1 MKVRGVSVYV
11 SPIYFIV
18 VAFFLILF
26 VWSYIMTSDFIFIQW
41 GVPLALCLLIIPLFS
56 SYSMG
61 SQYLKL
67 LPEYEAESKRIRAK
81 NINPGMLGKP
91 VRVEGVV
98 QTIKGKILGRPR
110 YMIFDGSGSIVVFR
124 SKPVDEKIVVGDNI
138 EAVGMVVKKFAFA
151 GSLTV
156 HGIGIRKIEN
166 LTPLEVEDSFTSDK
180 NLKIK
185 KYN

>member
-26 VWSYIMTSDFIFIQW
+26 IWSYVMTNDFIFIQW
-41 GVPLALCLLIIPLFS
+41 GVPLALCLLIIPLIS

-61 SQYLKL
+61 VQYLKL
-67 LPEYEAESKRIRAK
+67 FPEYEAESKRIRIK
-81 NINPGMLGKP
+81 NINLGMHGKA

-124 SKPVDEKIVVGDNI
+124 SKPVEEKIVVGDNV

-151 GSLTV
+151 GNLQV
-156 HGIGIRKIEN
+156 HGINIRKIEN
-166 LTPLEVEDSFTSDK
+166 LTPLEMDESIGSEK
-180 NLKIK
+180 SLKIK